1 MSVIV
6 YSFPGCV
13 KCRTAKALLKRLNVE
28 FEEFDVM
35 ADKEKAKEMVQ
46 KRRTVREEGNREVE
60 LPVLDIDGIII
71 EGFKREKIEQA
82 VKEKGLGSLPATS

>member
-1 MSVIV
+1 MGVIV
-6 YSFPGCV
+6 YSIPGCV
-13 KCRTAKALLKRLNVE
+13 KCRTAKALLTRLNVE

-35 ADKEKAKEMVQ
+35 ADKAKAKEMVQ

-71 EGFKREKIEQA
+71 EGFKREKIENA
-82 VKEKGLGSLPATS
+82 VKEKD